1 MGKDRRGK
9 TLTDLDTKKPLGFAT
24 CVSRAVLSLKNGG
37 GLDVAAKH
45 PLCSRNIQPMTTAL
59 WALFLC

>member
-24 CVSRAVLSLKNGG
+24 CLSWAVLSFKNGRAG
-37 GLDVAAKH
+37 V
-45 PLCSRNIQPMTTAL
+45 N
-59 WALFLC
+59 